1 MCVKKEIQVMMNCS
15 EVVNNTNTYTYMQ
28 AAVNK
33 RFMQMHGKKG
43 IKLFCERVIPTMDK
57 EFKPLHEVYMP
68 VKPVVIILNHD

>member
-28 AAVNK
+28 SAVNK
-33 RFMQMHGKKG
+33 RYMHIHAKKG
-43 IKLFCERVIPTMDK
+43 ITLFFERVIPTMDK
-57 EFKPLHEVYMP
+57 EFKTLYEVYMP